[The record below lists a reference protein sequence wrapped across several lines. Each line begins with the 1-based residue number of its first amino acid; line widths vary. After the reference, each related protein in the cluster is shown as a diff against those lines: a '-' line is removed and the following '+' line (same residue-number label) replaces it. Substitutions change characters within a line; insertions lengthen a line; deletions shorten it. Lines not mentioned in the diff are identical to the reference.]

1 MIMLWGK
8 KDKKSSSDK
17 EQNTAKTTARVTNI
31 DDITSRAKL
40 YFVSEQYDAAVK
52 VYLKALESFPDDISL
67 LYNLG
72 MTYLALKN
80 ESEAASAFR
89 RILELDPT
97 NKEAQESLDKVLN
110 YLP

>member
-1 MIMLWGK
+1 MLWGK
-8 KDKKSSSDK
+8 KDKKNSSDQK
-17 EQNTAKTTARVTNI
+17 NAATTTARVSNI

-52 VYLKALESFPDDISL
+52 VYLKALETFPDDISL

-80 ESEAASAFR
+80 ESDAAQAFR
-89 RILELDPT
+89 KILEIDPT
-97 NKEAQESLDKVLN
+97 HKEAQESLDKVLN

>member
-1 MIMLWGK
+1 MLWGK
-8 KDKKSSSDK
+8 KDKKTSSVQKKSA
-17 EQNTAKTTARVTNI
+17 TTTARVSNI

-52 VYLKALESFPDDISL
+52 VYMKALETFPDDISL

-80 ESEAASAFR
+80 EADAAQAFR
-89 RILELDPT
+89 KILELDPT
-97 NKEAQESLDKVLN
+97 HKEAQESLDKVLN
-110 YLP
+110 YLS

>member
-1 MIMLWGK
+1 MLWGK
-8 KDKKSSSDK
+8 KDKKNSTDKKTKSS
-17 EQNTAKTTARVTNI
+17 TTARVSNI

-52 VYLKALESFPDDISL
+52 VYLKALETFPDDISL

-72 MTYLALKN
+72 MTYLALKSEN
-80 ESEAASAFR
+80 EAAQAFR
-89 RILELDPT
+89 KILELDPT
-97 NKEAQESLDKVLN
+97 HKEAQESLDKVLN

>member
-1 MIMLWGK
+1 MLWGK
-8 KDKKSSSDK
+8 KDKKNSSENKQSA
-17 EQNTAKTTARVTNI
+17 TPTARVSNI

-52 VYLKALESFPDDISL
+52 VYLKALETFPDDISL

-80 ESEAASAFR
+80 ESDAAQAFR
-89 RILELDPT
+89 KILEIDPT
-97 NKEAQESLDKVLN
+97 HKEAQESLDKVLN